1 MTIAV
6 ITLDD
11 LFEASGKIKGVLVA
25 IEREVFMPITVRRSD
40 DIEKLWENLITLPKL
55 EKVEYPNDN
64 NDKQEKEE

>member
-1 MTIAV
+1 
-6 ITLDD
+6 
-11 LFEASGKIKGVLVA
+11 
-25 IEREVFMPITVRRSD
+25 MPITVRRSD